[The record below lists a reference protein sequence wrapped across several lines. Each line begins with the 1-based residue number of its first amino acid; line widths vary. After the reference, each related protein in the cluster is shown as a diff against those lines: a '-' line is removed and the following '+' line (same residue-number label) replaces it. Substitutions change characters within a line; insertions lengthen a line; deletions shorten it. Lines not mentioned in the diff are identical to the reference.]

1 MRTTCVR
8 VRSTALHWGGFADL
22 LSGMKTRPC
31 LVVFLVFFSIGLAE
45 AAPERSDKLR
55 KAAERGDAN
64 AQCNLGIAYYVG
76 AGSVAKDTNEAVK
89 WFRKA
94 AEQVHTEAQFNL
106 GIAYWFGEGVRKDQ
120 LEAVNWYRKAAEQG
134 LSKAQ
139 YNLGCAYGVG
149 AGVIKD
155 PLAAVNWYLR
165 AAEQGVANAQY
176 SLGIAYWLGEGV
188 QKDFVEALAWL
199 NLASASGCEPARG
212 WRDTLEKELNRN
224 QSAEATQRARE
235 LMALIQKAARA
246 RDATP

>member
-1 MRTTCVR
+1 
-8 VRSTALHWGGFADL
+8 
-22 LSGMKTRPC
+22 MKTRPC

-106 GIAYWFGEGVRKDQ
+106 GIAYWSGEGVRKDQ
-120 LEAVNWYRKAAEQG
+120 VEAVNWYRKAAEQG
-134 LSKAQ
+134 LAKAQ
-139 YNLGCAYGVG
+139 YN
-149 AGVIKD
+149 
-155 PLAAVNWYLR
+155 
-165 AAEQGVANAQY
+165 
-176 SLGIAYWLGEGV
+176 LGIAYWLGAGV
-188 QKDFVEALAWL
+188 QKDLVEALAWL

-246 RDATP
+246 NQAARVTE